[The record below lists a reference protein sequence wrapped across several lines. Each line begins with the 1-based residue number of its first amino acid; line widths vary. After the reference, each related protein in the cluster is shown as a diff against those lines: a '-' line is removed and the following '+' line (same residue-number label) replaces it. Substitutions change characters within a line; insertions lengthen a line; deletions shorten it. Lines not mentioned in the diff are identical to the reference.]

1 MKTMKKI
8 FSLCL
13 ALMMV
18 VSCIP
23 SVYAA
28 DHEVSI
34 PPTDPALID
43 TSASGSLTLYKYDL
57 TNAEKDGVWDSSYVS
72 TGVYDQSVN
81 DTLGGNRHGD
91 NDNQSD
97 LGNGE
102 ASFGYA
108 VKGVEFT
115 YLKVADIVQFTES
128 TNDGQT
134 YDHVEVLYGI
144 DKITGADLLKAIGLD
159 AGAKR

>member
-43 TSASGSLTLYKYDL
+43 TSASGSLTL
-57 TNAEKDGVWDSSYVS
+57 
-72 TGVYDQSVN
+72 
-81 DTLGGNRHGD
+81 
-91 NDNQSD
+91 
-97 LGNGE
+97 
-102 ASFGYA
+102 
-108 VKGVEFT
+108 
-115 YLKVADIVQFTES
+115 
-128 TNDGQT
+128 
-134 YDHVEVLYGI
+134 
-144 DKITGADLLKAIGLD
+144 
-159 AGAKR
+159 

>member
-57 TNAEKDGVWDSSYVS
+57 TN
-72 TGVYDQSVN
+72 
-81 DTLGGNRHGD
+81 
-91 NDNQSD
+91 
-97 LGNGE
+97 
-102 ASFGYA
+102 
-108 VKGVEFT
+108 
-115 YLKVADIVQFTES
+115 
-128 TNDGQT
+128 
-134 YDHVEVLYGI
+134 
-144 DKITGADLLKAIGLD
+144 GAT
-159 AGAKR
+159 RS

>member
-57 TNAEKDGVWDSSYVS
+57 TNAEKDGVWDSSYSAAYCCTVS
-72 TGVYDQSVN
+72 H
-81 DTLGGNRHGD
+81 L
-91 NDNQSD
+91 
-97 LGNGE
+97 
-102 ASFGYA
+102 
-108 VKGVEFT
+108 
-115 YLKVADIVQFTES
+115 
-128 TNDGQT
+128 
-134 YDHVEVLYGI
+134 
-144 DKITGADLLKAIGLD
+144 
-159 AGAKR
+159 